1 MIATEAYEGQAEVK
15 HFVQVARTADK
26 FYFRKST
33 PYARYKWGGW
43 QEITE
48 QEYYKIFHS
57 MEDKK
62 HRTGLRPD

>member
-33 PYARYKWGGW
+33 PYARYKWGVGKRLLSRN
-43 QEITE
+43 IIKSFT
-48 QEYYKIFHS
+48 
-57 MEDKK
+57 
-62 HRTGLRPD
+62 L